1 MYNLIVFIY
10 DSYARFLDY
19 SSKYYVRLYTQ
30 PIIDQVIYV
39 GLPED
44 VVCPSFGLYLLCGGF
59 PDGQLYVFIVISN
72 TSGYLALI
80 S

>member
-59 PDGQLYVFIVISN
+59 PFFLV
-72 TSGYLALI
+72 
-80 S
+80 